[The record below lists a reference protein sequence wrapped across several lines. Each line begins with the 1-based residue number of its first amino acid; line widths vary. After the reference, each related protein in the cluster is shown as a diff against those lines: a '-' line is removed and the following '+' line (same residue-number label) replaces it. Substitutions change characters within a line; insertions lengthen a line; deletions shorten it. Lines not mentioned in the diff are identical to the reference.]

1 MGFGDKLWRMSSSGA
16 LDISGIMKLIPHR
29 YPMLLVDRIL
39 EVEPRVRAKGLK
51 NVTMNE
57 AFFQGHYPGQPIM
70 PGVLILEAM
79 AQTGAVI
86 MLSDQSLQG
95 MVPVIGA
102 IDEVKFRRQVKPG
115 DQLIMD
121 LELLW
126 FKKNVGRVKGVA
138 SVEGQMAAQM
148 EMTFMVIPSED

>member
-1 MGFGDKLWRMSSSGA
+1 MSSSGA

-39 EVEPRVRAKGLK
+39 EVEPRVRARGLK

>member
-1 MGFGDKLWRMSSSGA
+1 MSSSGA

>member
-1 MGFGDKLWRMSSSGA
+1 
-16 LDISGIMKLIPHR
+16 
-29 YPMLLVDRIL
+29 MLLVDRIL